1 MGASSSRPAARSSR
15 SVVRR
20 SDRFHRAMLGSDAAP
35 VERSYAALLR
45 VPGFARVAL
54 GTLLARLGGQMW
66 EIVLVL
72 FVLARYRSASLAGLT
87 VLLAIL
93 PGLALSP
100 VAGALLDRQGR
111 VRLMILDYA
120 VTAGLMATI
129 AVLSLGHRLPPV
141 LLLLIVSIL
150 GVSNIL
156 SITGA
161 RSLFPLMLPRALWD
175 RANGL
180 DTSMYSLTAVV
191 GPAIAGLVVANF
203 GPEAGLLLTAG
214 VVAIAS
220 LSLVGVHEPI
230 ARVDS
235 RGSLIGDARAA
246 LLYVVRH
253 ASLRGLAVT
262 LFLANL
268 GFGVIPVGLP
278 VLVLR
283 HLHGSAAN
291 VGQIFAVVGLAGLA
305 AGLLIGRVNT
315 EGRERLLIAGCIA
328 IQVPTLVP
336 LAFTNSWVMVFAIA
350 LIAGATGSIINV
362 GIFALRQCRTDPAW
376 FGRAF
381 AVSMSLNFAGV
392 PIGSALSGPLLEQ
405 SIALPLLLGA
415 GITAV
420 GAGGALV
427 LVPKYTQAEGNGV
440 RSDGKDAMLSV
451 DPRAL

>member
-1 MGASSSRPAARSSR
+1 MCSSDLRP
-15 SVVRR
+15 
-20 SDRFHRAMLGSDAAP
+20 
-35 VERSYAALLR
+35 
-45 VPGFARVAL
+45 
-54 GTLLARLGGQMW
+54 
-66 EIVLVL
+66 
-72 FVLARYRSASLAGLT
+72 
-87 VLLAIL
+87 
-93 PGLALSP
+93 
-100 VAGALLDRQGR
+100 
-111 VRLMILDYA
+111 
-120 VTAGLMATI
+120 
-129 AVLSLGHRLPPV
+129 
-141 LLLLIVSIL
+141 
-150 GVSNIL
+150 
-156 SITGA
+156 
-161 RSLFPLMLPRALWD
+161 LWD

-220 LSLVGVHEPI
+220 LSLLGVHEPI

-235 RGSLIGDARAA
+235 GGSLIGDARAA

-291 VGQIFAVVGLAGLA
+291 VGQIFSVVGLAGLA

-315 EGRERLLIAGCIA
+315 QGRERLLIAGCIA
-328 IQVPTLVP
+328 IQVPTLVL
-336 LAFTNSWVMVFAIA
+336 LAFTSSWAMVFAIA
-350 LIAGATGSIINV
+350 VIAGATGSIINV
-362 GIFALRQCRTDPAW
+362 GIFALRQRRTDPAW

-392 PIGSALSGPLLEQ
+392 PIGSALSSPLLEQ

-420 GAGGALV
+420 GAVAALV
-427 LVPKYTQAEGNGV
+427 LIPKYTQSG
-440 RSDGKDAMLSV
+440 
-451 DPRAL
+451 

>member
-1 MGASSSRPAARSSR
+1 
-15 SVVRR
+15 
-20 SDRFHRAMLGSDAAP
+20 
-35 VERSYAALLR
+35 
-45 VPGFARVAL
+45 
-54 GTLLARLGGQMW
+54 
-66 EIVLVL
+66 
-72 FVLARYRSASLAGLT
+72 
-87 VLLAIL
+87 
-93 PGLALSP
+93 
-100 VAGALLDRQGR
+100 
-111 VRLMILDYA
+111 MILDYA
-120 VTAGLMATI
+120 VTAVLMATMV
-129 AVLSLGHRLPPV
+129 ALSLGHRLPPP
-141 LLLLIVSIL
+141 LLLLIVSVL

-180 DTSMYSLTAVV
+180 DSSMYSLTAVI
-191 GPAIAGLVVANF
+191 GPAIAGVVVARF
-203 GPEAGLLLTAG
+203 GPEAALLVTAS
-214 VVAIAS
+214 VAAIAAV
-220 LSLVGVHEPI
+220 SLVGVREPI

-235 RGSLIGDARAA
+235 GGSLIGDAWAA

-253 ASLRGLAVT
+253 ASLRGLAIT

-278 VLVLR
+278 LLVLR

-328 IQVPTLVP
+328 LQVPTLVL
-336 LAFTNSWVMVFAIA
+336 LAFTSSWPMVFVIA
-350 LIAGATGSIINV
+350 VIAGATGSIINV
-362 GIFALRQCRTDPAW
+362 GIFALRQRRTDPAW

-405 SIALPLLLGA
+405 SLALPLLLGA
-415 GITAV
+415 AV
-420 GAGGALV
+420 TMVAAVAALV
-427 LVPKYTQAEGNGV
+427 LIPGQQPVEA
-440 RSDGKDAMLSV
+440 R
-451 DPRAL
+451 

>member
-1 MGASSSRPAARSSR
+1 
-15 SVVRR
+15 
-20 SDRFHRAMLGSDAAP
+20 MLGPKAGSIEP
-35 VERSYAALLR
+35 SYAALLR
-45 VPGFARVAL
+45 VPGFARVVL

-72 FVLARYRSASLAGLT
+72 FVLQRYQSPSLAGLT

-120 VTAGLMATI
+120 VTALLTATI
-129 AVLSLGHRLPPV
+129 VALSLGHRLPPP
-141 LLLLIVSIL
+141 LLLLIVSVL

-180 DTSMYSLTAVV
+180 DTSMYSLTAVI
-191 GPAIAGLVVANF
+191 GPAIAGIVVARF
-203 GPEAGLLLTAG
+203 GPEAGLLATAG
-214 VVAIAS
+214 VAAVAS
-220 LSLVGVHEPI
+220 VSLVGVREPI
-230 ARVDS
+230 ARTDS
-235 RGSLIGDARAA
+235 GESLIADAWAA

-253 ASLRGLAVT
+253 ASLRGLAIT

-283 HLHGSAAN
+283 HLHGNAAN
-291 VGQIFAVVGLAGLA
+291 VGQVFAVVGLAGLI
-305 AGLLIGRVNT
+305 AGLLIGRVST
-315 EGRERLLIAGCIA
+315 EGKERLLIAASIA
-328 IQVPTLVP
+328 IQVPTLVL
-336 LAFTNSWVMVFAIA
+336 LAFTDSLTIVFATA
-350 LIAGATGSIINV
+350 AVAGAAGSVINV
-362 GIFALRQCRTDPAW
+362 GIFALRQRRTDPAW

-381 AVSMSLNFAGV
+381 AVSMSLNFAGA

-415 GITAV
+415 AITVVAV
-420 GAGGALV
+420 VAALV
-427 LVPKYTQAEGNGV
+427 LIPKSQSSNPGGTRAAE
-440 RSDGKDAMLSV
+440 D
-451 DPRAL
+451 